1 MGKPKFHTLLD
12 MPKIEPMEPG
22 TGMENE
28 YNYVMDSRYI
38 VGLEKTGEVNR
49 YEMIQMH
56 ADECNISLILA
67 KAAVDPTVL
76 EQRKGIY
83 ADITEMPKSLAEF
96 KNLEIKIMN
105 DWNKL
110 DVETKKQFDNSFDK
124 YIAEFGSE
132 SWAKVMGIETPEEIK
147 KAIETAV
154 EQPIETPAEG
164 GAQNE

>member
-1 MGKPKFHTLLD
+1 MKPKFHTLMDL
-12 MPKIEPMEPG
+12 PKIKGMEPG
-22 TGMENE
+22 TGIENE
-28 YNYVMDSRYI
+28 YGYVMDHRNI
-38 VGLEKTGEVNR
+38 VGLEKTGEINR

-67 KAAVDPTVL
+67 KASVDPTVL
-76 EQRKGIY
+76 QQRKGIY

-110 DVETKKQFDNSFDK
+110 DTKTKEQFDNSFDK

-132 SWAKVMGIETPEEIK
+132 SWAKAMGIETPEEVK
-147 KAIETAV
+147 EVIEETV
-154 EQPIETPAEG
+154 KQPIKVEEG
-164 GAQNE
+164 EVNE